1 MSRHNSNGFQK
12 TPKQRDRLRKR
23 HYQTYHGTNGEKA
36 PRPTVTPKEL
46 AKRYTEASDNGER
59 LQVVYE
65 LETRGTSEAL
75 ARSGAMY
82 LDIAMQT
89 EDGSRNAFLGQA
101 RHNMQQALLT
111 EGTIFSCDSTARAA
125 VLLAHMDIFEQ
136 LTPSQTSIDPDQ
148 LRKAHEQNLHVS
160 QMIANSQ
167 RHYKE
172 HDDAEQTSDFWGLAA
187 EQAVLLLLERFS
199 VKEVGDGS
207 WFVRPAVFSEDMKFC
222 KRGDPRTSFDI
233 LGLTQD
239 DASYQ
244 FYPAYKIQV
253 KAAHTAHTEY
263 DYADEIT
270 TVIATRDLAL
280 QHDSGSAWVSPLKVI
295 EECVFEHE
303 AMLAQEQSVGD
314 SAVTARL
321 KQRTDQLLEILG

>member
-1 MSRHNSNGFQK
+1 MSKHNSNGYTK
-12 TPKQRDRLRKR
+12 TQKQRDRLRKR
-23 HYQTYHGTNGEKA
+23 HYQTYHGANGEKA
-36 PRPTVTPKEL
+36 PAHTATPKEL
-46 AKRYTEASDNGER
+46 AKRYTEASDNSER

-65 LETRGTSEAL
+65 LEGQGTSEAL

-89 EDGSRNAFLGQA
+89 EDGSRDAFLGQA
-101 RHNMQQALLT
+101 RHNMQQSLVT
-111 EGTIFSCDSTARAA
+111 EGEIFSCDSTARAA

-136 LTPSQTSIDPDQ
+136 LTPSQTSIDPEL
-148 LRKAHEQNLHVS
+148 LRRAHYQNLNVS

-167 RHYKE
+167 EYYRQNG
-172 HDDAEQTSDFWGLAA
+172 DAEQTSDFWGLAA
-187 EQAVLLLLERFS
+187 EQAVSLLLERFS
-199 VKEVGDGS
+199 VQAVGDGS

-222 KRGDPRTSFDI
+222 KYGEPRTAYDI
-233 LGLTQD
+233 VGLTQD

-253 KAAHTAHTEY
+253 KAVRTE
-263 DYADEIT
+263 DVYAKDIS

-280 QHDSGSAWVSPLKVI
+280 QYDGGSAWISPLRVI

-303 AMLAQEQSVGD
+303 AMLAGESSVGD
-314 SAVTARL
+314 NAVTDRL
-321 KQRTDQLLEILG
+321 NRRTNQLLDILG